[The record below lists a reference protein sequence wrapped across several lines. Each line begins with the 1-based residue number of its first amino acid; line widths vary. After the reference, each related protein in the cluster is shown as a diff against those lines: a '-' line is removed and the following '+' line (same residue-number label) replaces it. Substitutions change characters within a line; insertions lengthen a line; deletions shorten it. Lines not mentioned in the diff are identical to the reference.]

1 MLSLVEL
8 GLSSRYDLGYMSAT
22 EVADLGYGEA
32 LAYGVIQGVT
42 EFLPVSSS
50 GHLKIA
56 HRVGLG
62 QIPASLE
69 MPFDVL
75 LHAATLIAIAIAF
88 FPDIM
93 AATRRGRNFYIAMIA
108 SIVPAGLAG
117 LFGGSVVRWVGE
129 SYLAVGLCYV
139 YTAVLLLAAQK
150 YSQRFVTNEAPSDPA
165 SALDRITLKQGILV
179 GAFQVLALLPGVSRS
194 GSTVAAGLMGGMGP
208 VLSVSYSFLVGLPL
222 IAAAAAKDAIGGG
235 FSQLIQV
242 MGWGPILVAFTA
254 SVVSGLASI
263 ALLKLVVGKRGLHWF
278 SLYCGLVAVACFIL
292 EGAQ

>member
-1 MLSLVEL
+1 
-8 GLSSRYDLGYMSAT
+8 MSAT
-22 EVADLGYGEA
+22 VEVANLGYGEA
-32 LAYGVIQGVT
+32 LSYGVIQGVT

-56 HRVGLG
+56 HRLGLG
-62 QIPASLE
+62 EIPANLE

-75 LHAATLIAIAIAF
+75 LHAATLIAISIAF
-88 FPDIM
+88 FPDIL
-93 AATRRGRNFYIAMIA
+93 AATRRGRTFYFAMAA

-117 LFGGSVVRWVGE
+117 LFGGSVVQWVGE
-129 SYLAVGLCYV
+129 SYLAVGVCYI
-139 YTAVLLLAAQK
+139 YTAILLLVAQK
-150 YSQRFVTNEAPSDPA
+150 YSERFKLAEAPADPGT
-165 SALDRITLKQGILV
+165 ALDGISLKQGIMV

-194 GSTVAAGLMGGMGP
+194 GSTVAAGLLGGMGP

-235 FSQLIQV
+235 FAQLIEA
-242 MGWGPILVAFTA
+242 MGWGPIMVAFVA
-254 SVVSGLASI
+254 SVLSGLASI

-278 SLYCGLVAVACFIL
+278 SLYCGLVAVGCFIL